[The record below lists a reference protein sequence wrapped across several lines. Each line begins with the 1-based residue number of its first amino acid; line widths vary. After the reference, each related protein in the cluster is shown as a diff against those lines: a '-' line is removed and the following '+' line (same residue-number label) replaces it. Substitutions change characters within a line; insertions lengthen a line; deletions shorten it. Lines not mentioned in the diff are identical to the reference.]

1 MGPQKILHAFHFQ
14 IREITASLLYW
25 DQAETHSVTK
35 PEFKY
40 DPQSY
45 LKSKLWFTPQS
56 PSNIHTCIFSQK
68 LC

>member
-40 DPQSY
+40 DP
-45 LKSKLWFTPQS
+45 
-56 PSNIHTCIFSQK
+56 
-68 LC
+68 